1 MNKILLVQ
9 ASNYITVISDEMH
22 RRVENKELITK
33 VVELVKEHNRLID
46 SYEWYPAGIMQKIER
61 LYDEVHDLLETNI
74 IELSDHIGVV
84 AHDIDTYVLRQYNDV
99 KLPKSLAETIV
110 ERENQGESV
119 ESLVN
124 FWLRT
129 LLNPNPDAR
138 KGIWDYVNNYG
149 VLVTQEG
156 LMMMYKSVEEQTQAS
171 EFDLAVGK
179 KFFELKSQGKNPAE
193 YYMKAVGT
201 EDEWACRKISSL
213 DLTPNDVLAPASVL
227 DHYKNI
233 SQEVVSKSSAYT
245 DWYSGTFDID
255 LGVLQE
261 MDREE
266 VDSDPDREC
275 SRGLHLGSWSYV
287 ENFAGRDSHILVC
300 VASPTDVVAIPRFDR
315 SKIRFCR
322 YYPYMTMGR
331 KSDNDRDKMKPIDKV
346 NWKDDF
352 LSSELSRINDL
363 VEMGSV
369 EYNHLSEEEFGV
381 ITDALKQVSRATVV
395 NL

>member
-9 ASNYITVISDEMH
+9 ASSYITVISDDMH
-22 RRVENKELITK
+22 RRVENQELIGK
-33 VVELVKEHNRLID
+33 IVELVKEHNKLVN
-46 SYEWYPAGIMQKIER
+46 SYEWYPLNIKQKIEK
-61 LYDEVHDLLETNI
+61 LYAEVHDLLETKV
-74 IELSDHIGVV
+74 IELSHNIGVV
-84 AHDIDTYVLRQYNDV
+84 TDDSSDNYVLRQYNDV

-110 ERENQGESV
+110 ERENEGEDV

-156 LMMMYKSVEEQTQAS
+156 LMMMYKSVEEQQQAS
-171 EFDLAVGK
+171 EFDLAVGR

-193 YYMKAVGT
+193 YYMYPDDTIDGWGYK
-201 EDEWACRKISSL
+201 KINSL
-213 DLTPNDVLAPASVL
+213 DGLSPASVL

-233 SQEVVSKSSAYT
+233 SQDVVSKSSAYT

-261 MDREE
+261 MNREE
-266 VDSDPDREC
+266 ADPDPDREC
-275 SRGLHLGSWSYV
+275 SKGLHLGSWSYV
-287 ENFAGRDSHILVC
+287 KNFANSNSHILVC

-331 KSDNDRDKMKPIDKV
+331 KADNDRDKLKPINGV

-352 LSSELSRINDL
+352 LSLELSRINDL
-363 VEMGSV
+363 VDMGSV
-369 EYNHLSEEEFGV
+369 EYNHLNEEEFGV